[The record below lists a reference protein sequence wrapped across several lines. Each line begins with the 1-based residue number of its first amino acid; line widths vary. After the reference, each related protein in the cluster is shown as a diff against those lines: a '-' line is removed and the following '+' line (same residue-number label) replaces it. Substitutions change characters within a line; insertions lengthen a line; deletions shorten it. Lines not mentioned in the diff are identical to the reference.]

1 MHKRIGS
8 AFVTVAEVTVL
19 RALDYAL
26 LCQIEKHLRLI
37 HRDQIR
43 DGSTIRQA
51 GDVGVL
57 VVPRPY
63 AVEWGLVPTQ
73 LVAGSP
79 ARP

>member
-1 MHKRIGS
+1 MQKGIGS
-8 AFVTVAEVTVL
+8 AFVTVADVTVL
-19 RALDYAL
+19 RAFDYAL
-26 LCQIEKHLRLI
+26 ICQIEKHLRLI

-73 LVAGSP
+73 FEAGSAACP
-79 ARP
+79 